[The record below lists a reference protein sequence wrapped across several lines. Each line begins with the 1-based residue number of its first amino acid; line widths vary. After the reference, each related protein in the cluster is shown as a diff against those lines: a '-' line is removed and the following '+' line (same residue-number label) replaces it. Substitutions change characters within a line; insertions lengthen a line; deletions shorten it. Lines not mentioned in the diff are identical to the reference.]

1 MSNIKVRG
9 PKGCATTLSFAG
21 KEYKADKKGLF
32 AVPYEALEHLR
43 LHGFAVDGD
52 PEAEETD
59 EERAA
64 REAAEKEAEAA
75 AAAKAAAD
83 GGAQP

>member
-1 MSNIKVRG
+1 MSNIKIRG
-9 PKGCATTLSFAG
+9 PKGCGATLSFAG

-32 AVPYEALEHLR
+32 TVPYEALEHLR
-43 LHGFAVDGD
+43 LHGFSVDGD
-52 PEAEETD
+52 PEPEETD

-64 REAAEKEAEAA
+64 REAAEAEAAA

-83 GGAQP
+83 AGAQP